1 MDELV
6 QFWVR
11 AALFAAIALVVVV
24 IMTGCGSVSIS
35 HSPAEI
41 SVGGQSAPTTGKTE
55 TPADKKPEGS

>member
-11 AALFAAIALVVVV
+11 AALIAAIALVVVC
-24 IMTGCGSVSIS
+24 MTGCGSVSIS